1 MKLLLTLL
9 AIIGLLSAIARADRS
24 LTLAWDANPPDEQI
38 AAYEVSI
45 DGKLAATVYNT
56 EAQLTIPDAK
66 CALTVVA
73 VNSLG
78 IKSEPS
84 NPLVIPVAPSNPKG
98 VRVVKIIRTTISK
111 P

>member
-1 MKLLLTLL
+1 MKTLTILLALTLPL
-9 AIIGLLSAIARADRS
+9 FADRA

-38 AAYEVSI
+38 TAYEVSI
-45 DGKLAATVYNT
+45 DGKLAATVSNA
-56 EAQLTIPDAK
+56 EAQLTLPDAK
-66 CALTVVA
+66 CSLTVVA

-98 VRVVKIIRTTISK
+98 VRVVKIIRTTISQ